1 MHYPPI
7 LNVDLSEHLR
17 QLSVTA
23 STNHERR
30 ERARQDAAT
39 RRRWWRRD
47 RPAPRGC
54 EPAPKPAP
62 ASS

>member
-30 ERARQDAAT
+30 VRARQDAAA
-39 RRRWWRRD
+39 RKRRWRRAD
-47 RPAPRGC
+47 PAPRACG
-54 EPAPKPAP
+54 PTAKPAP
-62 ASS
+62 AS